1 MEERLIHDYFS
12 QGYEYS
18 EIILMLNNRHD
29 IKISIRTLK
38 RRLRAYGLKRREP
51 DFDID
56 VVRQKIRDLINGP
69 GCIAGYRQVWH
80 TLRMQG
86 ITVPCLIVQKTL
98 QELDPEGSAER
109 KAYSLKRRVYH
120 NVGPNYAWHCD
131 GYDKLKPFG
140 FPVHDAIDG
149 WSRKILWLY
158 VTRSNNSPH
167 NIASY
172 FIEAV
177 QEFGGSPQSLITD
190 LGNENGIAASAQC
203 FFRDDLNAHRYVPS
217 TRNQRIEG
225 WWSHLRRSRTTC
237 WINFFKNLEEEGKFN
252 KGNVLECECLW
263 FCFATL
269 LQEDLNQMKEHWNT
283 HRIRKSRHDTVS
295 GRPNLLYH
303 APESKGGISGLI
315 MLVPNEKLEYVK
327 SHLIAPPETNEYQE
341 YFEYVMEACHL
352 TKPSNWM
359 GSLELYQTLINYAVS
374 GS

>member
-86 ITVPCLIVQKTL
+86 ITVPRLIVQKTL
-98 QELDPEGSAER
+98 QELDPEGSAEW
-109 KAYSLKRRVYH
+109 KAHSLKRRVYH

-140 FPVHDAIDG
+140 FPVHGAIDG

-225 WWSHLRRSRTTC
+225 WWSHLRRSRTTW

-359 GSLELYQTLINYAVS
+359 ESLELYQTLINYAVS